1 MNVNHDPWEH
11 IITNHY
17 YNNDLFCD
25 MKDEL
30 EKLIKKLI
38 DDFPITSKQF
48 ITLVYNVDYNC
59 FVSEDRKIIKH
70 LPHTKVCI
78 DSMNL
83 NEKDLD
89 KFSYHREY
97 DKLKLKTNI
106 NIVIGDAIFPIHDDQ
121 PKKILT
127 NVIFVSPEYAKG
139 TMIYDK
145 DKKFVKEAVWKTNT
159 SLIFPPKDRVTWHN
173 YESLSG
179 SYRITINQ
187 FLVK

>member
-1 MNVNHDPWEH
+1 MKVNHDPWEH

-17 YNNDLFCD
+17 YNDDLFYD
-25 MKDEL
+25 MKNEL

-38 DDFPITSKQF
+38 DDFDASSKQF
-48 ITLVYNVDYNC
+48 ITLVYNEDYKC
-59 FVSEDRKIIKH
+59 FISENRKIIKH
-70 LPHTKVCI
+70 LPHTKACI

-83 NEKDLD
+83 KEKDLD
-89 KFSYHREY
+89 EFSYHREY

-106 NIVIGDAIFPIHDDQ
+106 NIVIGDAIFPVHDDETT
-121 PKKILT
+121 KILT
-127 NVIFVSPEYAKG
+127 NVIFVSPECAKG

-145 DKKFVKEAVWKTNT
+145 DKKFVKETPWSPNT

-173 YESLSG
+173 YESLFG